1 MKTKL
6 SSKIIVMFAITSAI
20 LLSCSKESD
29 PTYSANTP
37 PPTVEMK
44 AGYIVDYGLVNENTR
59 LMYTSLSSMNQTLS
73 GSVNGSDAAVS
84 LVEVSLYSNEDGLIP
99 SGDYTFTTEE
109 VKSPFT
115 FESGAVSGNFNN
127 DGYVNQPMQIVNG
140 LIKVMYD
147 GDKYTFTF
155 SFELASGMA
164 FDGSFS
170 DKISYSDL
178 YK

>member
-6 SSKIIVMFAITSAI
+6 SSKIIVMVAITSAI
-20 LLSCSKESD
+20 VLSCSKESD